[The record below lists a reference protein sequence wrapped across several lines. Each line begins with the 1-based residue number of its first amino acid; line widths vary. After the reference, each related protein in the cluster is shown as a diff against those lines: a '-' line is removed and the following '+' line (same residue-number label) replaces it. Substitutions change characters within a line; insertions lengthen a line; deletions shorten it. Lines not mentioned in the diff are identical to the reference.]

1 MTPPLTTQSL
11 SAAAAESLSWLGD
24 HGFQYFKSHGHFRRK
39 DANGFSYIAINA
51 ITHDRRTYHLA
62 FYIGVQITEVEA
74 WVLRLM
80 GKTRDVTHDDRSLW
94 NYTVNI
100 GPNSP
105 HWPFPIQGTWSV
117 TTMEEFRELGAE
129 MSGFVRDL
137 AVPFVD
143 EHRDPLALR
152 RTLIETPGHAT
163 NIWPYRPLLAIDCLY
178 GSPEQTASD
187 VSLLEQ
193 RYAHF
198 APHPRKEFDDFVA
211 AVRKWILAG

>member
-1 MTPPLTTQSL
+1 MEGGP
-11 SAAAAESLSWLGD
+11 AE
-24 HGFQYFKSHGHFRRK
+24 GF
-39 DANGFSYIAINA
+39 
-51 ITHDRRTYHLA
+51 
-62 FYIGVQITEVEA
+62 EV
-74 WVLRLM
+74 
-80 GKTRDVTHDDRSLW
+80 GDVTLIRGDLVDSVGISDGCH
-94 NYTVNI
+94 
-100 GPNSP
+100 
-105 HWPFPIQGTWSV
+105 PIQGTWSV

-129 MSGFVRDL
+129 VSGFVRDL

-143 EHRDPLALR
+143 EHRDPLAIR

-211 AVRKWILAG
+211 AVRKWILA